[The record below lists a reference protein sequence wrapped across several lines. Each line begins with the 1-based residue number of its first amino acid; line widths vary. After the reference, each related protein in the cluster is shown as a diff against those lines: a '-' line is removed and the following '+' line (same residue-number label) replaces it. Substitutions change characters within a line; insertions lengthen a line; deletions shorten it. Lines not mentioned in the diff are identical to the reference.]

1 MLKLLDLL
9 SAVALLVWGT
19 HIVRTGILRVYGSNL
34 RKILSR
40 SVEKRPLAFAAGIGV
55 TALVQSSNATALLA
69 TSFVAT
75 GLMALAPALAIML
88 GADVG
93 TALMARVLTL
103 DLSWLSPLLI
113 FFGVIFFLGRQKSRL
128 GQLGRVFIGLGLIIL
143 ALQLIVAAAEPMT
156 QAKGVKVLFSSL
168 TGDVM
173 LDALTGALFAM
184 ISYSSLAAVLLTA
197 TLAAS
202 KVISLKVALCL
213 VVGANL
219 GSGILAMISA
229 SSQNAAGRRVAL
241 GSLLFKVA
249 GCALVLPLVGPLAG
263 WIDHW
268 QFSTAELVIAFH
280 VLYNATRCLAC
291 LPLTNQMA
299 AFCTRL
305 MPDRHSPEDTVRP
318 RHLDPAALDTPS
330 LALVNA
336 VRETLRMGDIV
347 EHMLNNL
354 MQVIHSGDPLL
365 GKEIRK
371 QDDDVDALYTAIKL
385 YLARMPR
392 EDLSEADSRRWAE
405 IIELA
410 INLEQAGDIIEH
422 MLGAVQDKK
431 TSRSRSFSD
440 NGLEEITVL
449 HGQLVANLR
458 LSLSVFLNGDQ
469 EGAKRLR
476 RAKQRFRLQE
486 RRFAH
491 SHVDRLRQQVVQ
503 SIETSSLHLDL
514 ISDMKRLNSMFCAIA
529 YAVLDNPDANGSAI
543 GEPVEEE
550 DFVERE
556 VAAVQDHQRP
566 VPPGSSAT
574 G

>member
-19 HIVRTGILRVYGSNL
+19 HIVRTGILRVYGANL
-34 RKILSR
+34 RRILSR
-40 SVEKRPLAFAAGIGV
+40 SVQKRPLAFAAGIGV
-55 TALVQSSNATALLA
+55 TALVQSSNATALLV
-69 TSFVAT
+69 TSFVAS

-103 DLSWLSPLLI
+103 DLSWLSPLAI
-113 FFGVIFFLGRQKSRL
+113 FFGVVFFLTRKQTPL

-173 LDALTGALFAM
+173 LDAMTGALFAM

-197 TLAAS
+197 TLATS

-219 GSGILAMISA
+219 GSGILALIGTTA
-229 SSQNAAGRRVAL
+229 QNAAGRRVAL

-249 GCALVLPLVGPLAG
+249 GCVLVLPLIGPLSQWVDG
-263 WIDHW
+263 WPFRT
-268 QFSTAELVIAFH
+268 QELVIAFH
-280 VLYNATRCLAC
+280 VLYNSVRCLAC
-291 LPLTNQMA
+291 LPLTSHMA

-305 MPDRHSPEDTVRP
+305 LPDRPTPEDRVRP
-318 RHLDPAALDTPS
+318 RHLDPAALETPS

-347 EHMLNNL
+347 EQMLNNL
-354 MQVIHSGDPLL
+354 LDVIRTGNPLL

-371 QDDDVDALYTAIKL
+371 LDDDVDALYTAIKL

-392 EDLSEADSRRWAE
+392 EDLVERDSRRWAE

-422 MLGAVQDKK
+422 MLSAVQDKK

-440 NGLEEITVL
+440 NGLAEITAL
-449 HGQLVANLR
+449 HSQLQVNLR
-458 LSLSVFLNGDQ
+458 LSLSVFVNGDQ
-469 EGAKRLR
+469 EGARRLR

-486 RRFAH
+486 RRYAH
-491 SHVDRLRQQVVQ
+491 SHVERLRQQVVQ

-514 ISDMKRLNSMFCAIA
+514 ISDMKRLNSLFCAIA
-529 YAVLDNPDANGSAI
+529 YAVLDNPDTLPGELEEALEALQEDDVRGLEEQRLPTSPSDSSAI
-543 GEPVEEE
+543 G
-550 DFVERE
+550 
-556 VAAVQDHQRP
+556 
-566 VPPGSSAT
+566 
-574 G
+574 

>member
-40 SVEKRPLAFAAGIGV
+40 SVEKRQLAFAAGIGV

-249 GCALVLPLVGPLAG
+249 GCALVLPLVGPLAA

-280 VLYNATRCLAC
+280 VLYNTTRCLAC
-291 LPLTNQMA
+291 LPLTGQMA
-299 AFCTRL
+299 AFCTRI

-354 MQVIHSGDPLL
+354 MEVIHSGDPLL
-365 GKEIRK
+365 GKQIRK

-469 EGAKRLR
+469 EGARRLR

-514 ISDMKRLNSMFCAIA
+514 ISDMKRLNSLFCAIA
-529 YAVLDNPDANGSAI
+529 YAVLDNPDASTSAI
-543 GEPVEEE
+543 GEPVE
-550 DFVERE
+550 DDDVAPRE
-556 VAAVQDHQRP
+556 VEAVQDHQRP
-566 VPPGSSAT
+566 ASPGSSAT

>member
-19 HIVRTGILRVYGSNL
+19 HIVRTGILRVYGTHL
-34 RKILSR
+34 RRVLSH
-40 SVEKRPLAFAAGIGV
+40 SVQKRPLAFAAGIGV

-113 FFGVIFFLGRQKSRL
+113 FFGVILFLSRKQTRA

-184 ISYSSLAAVLLTA
+184 ISYSSLAAVLLAA
-197 TLAAS
+197 TLATS

-219 GSGILAMISA
+219 GSGILALISSA
-229 SSQNAAGRRVAL
+229 SQNAAGRRVAL
-241 GSLLFKVA
+241 GSLLFKFA
-249 GCALVLPLVGPLAG
+249 GCLLVLPLVGPVAT
-263 WIDHW
+263 WMDDW
-268 QFSTAELVIAFH
+268 PFRTQELVIAFH

-291 LPLTNQMA
+291 LPLTEQMA
-299 AFCTRL
+299 QLCTRL
-305 MPDRHSPEDTVRP
+305 MPDRQSPEDTVRP

-347 EHMLNNL
+347 EQMLNHL

-365 GKEIRK
+365 AKQIRK

-392 EDLSEADSRRWAE
+392 EDLGERDSRRWAE

-449 HGQLVANLR
+449 HGQLVSNLR
-458 LSLSVFLNGDQ
+458 LALSVFLNGDQ
-469 EGAKRLR
+469 EGARRLR

-486 RRFAH
+486 RHYAH
-491 SHVDRLRQQVVQ
+491 AHVDRLRQQVVQ

-514 ISDMKRLNSMFCAIA
+514 ISDMKRLNSLFCAIA
-529 YAVLDNPDANGSAI
+529 YAVLDNPDASLGDVH
-543 GEPVEEE
+543 GEDA
-550 DFVERE
+550 DFVEHE
-556 VAAVQDHQRP
+556 VGQAQQSP
-566 VPPGSSAT
+566 TPGSRAT

>member
-249 GCALVLPLVGPLAG
+249 GCALVLPLVGPLAA

-280 VLYNATRCLAC
+280 VLYNTTRCLAC
-291 LPLTNQMA
+291 LPLTGQMA
-299 AFCTRL
+299 AFCTRI

-354 MQVIHSGDPLL
+354 MEVIHSGDPLL
-365 GKEIRK
+365 GKQIRK

-469 EGAKRLR
+469 EGARRLR

-514 ISDMKRLNSMFCAIA
+514 ISDMKRLNSLFCAIA
-529 YAVLDNPDANGSAI
+529 YAVLDNPDASTSAI
-543 GEPVEEE
+543 GEPVE
-550 DFVERE
+550 DDDVAPRE
-556 VAAVQDHQRP
+556 VEAVQDHQRP
-566 VPPGSSAT
+566 ASPGSSAT

>member
-19 HIVRTGILRVYGSNL
+19 HIVRTGILRVYGADL
-34 RKILSR
+34 RRILSR

-69 TSFVAT
+69 TSFVAQ

-113 FFGVIFFLGRQKSRL
+113 FFGVIFFLSRKQTRL

-168 TGDVM
+168 TGDIM

-219 GSGILAMISA
+219 GSGILAMLSA
-229 SSQNAAGRRVAL
+229 TAQNAAGRRVAL

-249 GCALVLPLVGPLAG
+249 GCLLVLPLVGPLAD
-263 WIDHW
+263 WMDHW

-280 VLYNATRCLAC
+280 VLYNAARCLAC
-291 LPLTNQMA
+291 LPLTNAMA
-299 AFCTRL
+299 SFCTRV
-305 MPDRHSPEDTVRP
+305 MPDRALPDDVARP

-330 LALVNA
+330 LALANA
-336 VRETLRMGDIV
+336 VRETLRMGDTV
-347 EHMLNNL
+347 EQMLNNL
-354 MQVIHSGDPLL
+354 MQIIRGGDPLL
-365 GKEIRK
+365 GKDIRK
-371 QDDDVDALYTAIKL
+371 LDDDVAPSTPRSSCIWQGCRARTCPNATAGAGRRSSSWRSTWSRPATSSSTCSPPCRTRRPRAA
-385 YLARMPR
+385 ARSPTPAWKRSAPCTSSWSPTCAWVSRCSSTATSTAPSACAGPSSASVCRNGATPMPM
-392 EDLSEADSRRWAE
+392 STAC
-405 IIELA
+405 
-410 INLEQAGDIIEH
+410 
-422 MLGAVQDKK
+422 
-431 TSRSRSFSD
+431 TSRWYRASRPARC
-440 NGLEEITVL
+440 TW
-449 HGQLVANLR
+449 
-458 LSLSVFLNGDQ
+458 
-469 EGAKRLR
+469 
-476 RAKQRFRLQE
+476 
-486 RRFAH
+486 
-491 SHVDRLRQQVVQ
+491 
-503 SIETSSLHLDL
+503 T
-514 ISDMKRLNSMFCAIA
+514 
-529 YAVLDNPDANGSAI
+529 
-543 GEPVEEE
+543 
-550 DFVERE
+550 
-556 VAAVQDHQRP
+556 
-566 VPPGSSAT
+566 
-574 G
+574 